1 VVSIMLARATMEL
14 SKKEDSEEAEEEQSM
29 GAE

>member
-1 VVSIMLARATMEL
+1 VVSIMLARATMEF
-14 SKKEDSEEAEEEQSM
+14 SKKRDSAEDEEEQSM